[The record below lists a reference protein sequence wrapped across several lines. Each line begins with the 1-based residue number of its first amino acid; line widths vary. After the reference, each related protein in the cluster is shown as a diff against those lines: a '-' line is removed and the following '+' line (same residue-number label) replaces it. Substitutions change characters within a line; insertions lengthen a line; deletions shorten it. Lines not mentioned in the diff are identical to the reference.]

1 MWRVSQLAMLV
12 DRQRLRVLQLVRRW
26 SEVVGQQMNLELQR
40 LRQLELEV
48 RVHRMHRLRQ
58 ARLRVLQW
66 SLTVDLHLRQLVQ
79 QGRQPQMR
87 EHLAMRQLRSLVRQL
102 ERRRCTLEAVSM
114 TLWLQPRRP
123 LAMLEDRR
131 QLRLRQRRRRSRRQ
145 TLGIV
150 GTMRAVM
157 RLRRR
162 VVVAGALW
170 CTTRRAWVRPR
181 WQREAH
187 QVMQVRRLAGKRCE
201 VVRARWTLPRQQVWQ
216 LVRRW

>member
-1 MWRVSQLAMLV
+1 M
-12 DRQRLRVLQLVRRW
+12 RRW
-26 SEVVGQQMNLELQR
+26 SEVVDQQMNLELLR
-40 LRQLELEV
+40 LRQLGLEG
-48 RVHRMHRLRQ
+48 RVHRKHRLRR
-58 ARLRVLQW
+58 ARLRVLRW
-66 SLTVDLHLRQLVQ
+66 WLTVDLHRRRLVQ
-79 QGRQPQMR
+79 QGRQPRMR
-87 EHLAMRQLRSLVRQL
+87 EHLAMWQLRSLVRQL

-170 CTTRRAWVRPR
+170 CTTRRAWVRPQQ
-181 WQREAH
+181 QREAL
-187 QVMQVRRLAGKRCE
+187 QVMQVRRLAGMRCE
-201 VVRARWTLPRQQVWQ
+201 VVPARWTLPRQQVWQ

>member
-1 MWRVSQLAMLV
+1 MVKLV
-12 DRQRLRVLQLVRRW
+12 W
-26 SEVVGQQMNLELQR
+26 
-40 LRQLELEV
+40 
-48 RVHRMHRLRQ
+48 
-58 ARLRVLQW
+58 VLQW

-123 LAMLEDRR
+123 LATLEDRR

-150 GTMRAVM
+150 DTTRVLLRVG
-157 RLRRR
+157 LRRWL
-162 VVVAGALW
+162 VVAGGLW

-181 WQREAH
+181 RRREAH

>member
-1 MWRVSQLAMLV
+1 MRHWKTQVPEFVPLGEQAFSSIVVS
-12 DRQRLRVLQLVRRW
+12 
-26 SEVVGQQMNLELQR
+26 
-40 LRQLELEV
+40 
-48 RVHRMHRLRQ
+48 
-58 ARLRVLQW
+58 
-66 SLTVDLHLRQLVQ
+66 TVDSMRLTFLTDKLVQ

-181 WQREAH
+181 RQREAH